1 MRKRSIQIS
10 LQSSLLIAGIVFSC
24 IPGQAQFRCPADT
37 RSDDFATRFVVSGGN
52 IKMPAGAFLLVRK
65 HHELGAIR
73 LISIDP
79 TSTEWL
85 GKSVYESFF
94 QGDGSGSL
102 LGPKVERR
110 TGELNLQPSK
120 GPGRGI
126 YVYKPGP
133 YRASIGKW
141 SFGFDGPSMME
152 MSDASF
158 WTGEAIMAM
167 SSPLRL
173 PATSRK

>member
-1 MRKRSIQIS
+1 
-10 LQSSLLIAGIVFSC
+10 
-24 IPGQAQFRCPADT
+24 
-37 RSDDFATRFVVSGGN
+37 
-52 IKMPAGAFLLVRK
+52 MPAGAFLLVRK

-158 WTGEAIMAM
+158 WAGVGDHGYEFAPTSACNLSEIDPNDTRLRWFRFDRNANVNL
-167 SSPLRL
+167 PLAKL
-173 PATSRK
+173 PK